1 MQNPAEDKYVADTLK
16 KLYSKNL
23 DLDEFKIGKH
33 KEGGCEICYEGGI
46 NAIKQLK
53 GGVRVYKKENPNDKM
68 LEGIHIDINSHNYKK
83 KNEKESDKESE
94 SDKEEVKRVVGG
106 RRLVDKSQLP
116 GSSMS
121 GMGKK
126 KLNPKMERRMKKVK
140 EIMKEKS
147 MSMIEA
153 SKYIKDKK
161 IDY

>member
-1 MQNPAEDKYVADTLK
+1 MQDNLESRNISETLK
-16 KLYSKNL
+16 KLYSKS
-23 DLDEFKIGKH
+23 DGGLDEFKIGKH
-33 KEGGCEICYEGGI
+33 KEGGCEICYEGGVQ
-46 NAIKQLK
+46 AIKHLK
-53 GGVRVYKKENPNDKM
+53 GGVKVYKKENPNDKM

-83 KNEKESDKESE
+83 KNEKESDSD

-116 GSSMS
+116 SSTMS

-140 EIMKEKS
+140 EIMKEKN
-147 MSMIEA
+147 MSMIQA